1 MPTYVLALRDELGLR
16 VELEL
21 EDGTLGYPH
30 AVFRDELGGLVEIAN
45 DPPQAPPV
53 GRFPYLRADGSQAWI
68 DFEPAGGIVTDGPVV
83 VLAGPITRTVDFDR
97 RRTLMAQIGDTLRVA
112 IDLRDD
118 LTVPSLAGATLE
130 IILRRGDGSALVR
143 NATESLTV
151 PARVE
156 CQLQAGDVQSA
167 GTWAAQAHVVFA
179 DATEFRSR
187 PRSFEILHN
196 LPTS

>member
-1 MPTYVLALRDELGLR
+1 MVTYVFAYTDETGTR
-16 VELEL
+16 REVPL

-30 AVFRDELGGLVEIAN
+30 LVYEDQDGNLVEIPN
-45 DPPQAPPV
+45 EPPEAPPV
-53 GRFPYLRADGSQAWI
+53 GRFPYLRQDGSAGFVE
-68 DFEPAGGIVTDGPVV
+68 FEPAGGTVTDGPVV
-83 VLAGPITRTVDFDR
+83 LLRGPITRTIDFSR
-97 RRTLMAQIGDTLRVA
+97 RLNLAQLGDTLRVA

-118 LTVPSLAGATLE
+118 VSVPDLTGATLE
-130 IILRRGDGSALVR
+130 IILKRADGSALVR

-167 GTWAAQAHVVFA
+167 GPWSAQAHVTYVGG
-179 DATEFRSR
+179 DEYRSR
-187 PRSFEILHN
+187 PRGFTVLHN